1 VRCCA
6 LKKVGFWGHEMI
18 GRWYRRH
25 ADAAAVPEDGPR
37 GFDDYDVSLGDL
49 MRGERATLGKSLLDV
64 QRELRIKASYIAA
77 IENRDVAAFDT
88 PSFIAGY
95 VRSYARYL
103 GMEPDAAYAR
113 FCAEANFSV
122 AHGLS
127 AAASSPQLVAAK
139 QRKAAEFADPLA
151 NPIFVPRREHLLDQI
166 DPRAMGSML
175 VLLALIGVIGYG
187 GWSVL
192 RQIQQVDLAPVDQ
205 APEVVASLDPL
216 ANVGVPALDSAA
228 VDAAVKGAMAALMP
242 SDAPDDGFTVSG
254 GAPALAVASTGARPQ
269 ALDVPVLS
277 PRDGPI
283 GALAPLRRADLRQSV
298 DSVLAEMVFDEE
310 TPAKPQVQVLAD
322 AAPKLELFA
331 VRPAWV
337 RVQAADGTILFEK
350 ILDAGERYSVPQ
362 SDIPARLRAGNAGSV
377 YFAVAGKTYGPAR
390 ADGGVA
396 KNVTLSVDALTKSYS
411 LADLTRDADLARM
424 VAVAQAQ
431 TGQ

>member
-1 VRCCA
+1 
-6 LKKVGFWGHEMI
+6 M
-18 GRWYRRH
+18 
-25 ADAAAVPEDGPR
+25 
-37 GFDDYDVSLGDL
+37 
-49 MRGERATLGKSLLDV
+49 
-64 QRELRIKASYIAA
+64 
-77 IENRDVAAFDT
+77 
-88 PSFIAGY
+88 
-95 VRSYARYL
+95 
-103 GMEPDAAYAR
+103 
-113 FCAEANFSV
+113 
-122 AHGLS
+122 
-127 AAASSPQLVAAK
+127 
-139 QRKAAEFADPLA
+139 
-151 NPIFVPRREHLLDQI
+151 
-166 DPRAMGSML
+166 
-175 VLLALIGVIGYG
+175 
-187 GWSVL
+187 
-192 RQIQQVDLAPVDQ
+192 
-205 APEVVASLDPL
+205 
-216 ANVGVPALDSAA
+216 
-228 VDAAVKGAMAALMP
+228 
-242 SDAPDDGFTVSG
+242 
-254 GAPALAVASTGARPQ
+254 
-269 ALDVPVLS
+269 PVLS

-298 DSVLAEMVFDEE
+298 DSVLAEMVFDED

-431 TGQ
+431 TGR